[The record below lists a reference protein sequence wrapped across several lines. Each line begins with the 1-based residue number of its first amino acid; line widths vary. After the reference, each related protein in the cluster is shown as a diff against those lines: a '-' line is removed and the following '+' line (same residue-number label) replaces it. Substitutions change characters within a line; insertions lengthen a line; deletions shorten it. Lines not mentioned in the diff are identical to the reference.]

1 MTTRGFDVETC
12 KQAAGWLCD
21 VLDAL
26 ENGDSD
32 KVGQRVREHVVALCR
47 RFPVYR

>member
-1 MTTRGFDVETC
+1 V
-12 KQAAGWLCD
+12 AGWLCD

-26 ENGDSD
+26 ENGESD
-32 KVGQRVREHVVALCR
+32 KVEHHVREQVVALCR